1 MSYLFLLPLF
11 TAALAAYFWQ
21 KSSDEIAYLA
31 SAATVISL

>member
-1 MSYLFLLPLF
+1 MSYLFLLPLL

-31 SAATVISL
+31 SAATVIS